1 MIPKRHFEINGPLE
15 RLDSNCFVLNTSLNK
30 TKLLRIFSNIYS
42 FSISGGVE
50 DIDQL
55 PVPQFR
61 KGFVGCISELSV
73 GKLFSI
79 DLLNRAKNG
88 QNVDSCRETFDF

>member
-1 MIPKRHFEINGPLE
+1 MIQF
-15 RLDSNCFVLNTSLNK
+15 DLNYDPMFFKIL
-30 TKLLRIFSNIYS
+30 F
-42 FSISGGVE
+42 FSILGGVE

-73 GKLFSI
+73 GNLFSV

>member
-1 MIPKRHFEINGPLE
+1 MYFKKNSRSLDNFFLTVGQNNFGNKIP
-15 RLDSNCFVLNTSLNK
+15 
-30 TKLLRIFSNIYS
+30 

>member
-1 MIPKRHFEINGPLE
+1 M
-15 RLDSNCFVLNTSLNK
+15 
-30 TKLLRIFSNIYS
+30 YY

>member
-1 MIPKRHFEINGPLE
+1 MRV
-15 RLDSNCFVLNTSLNK
+15 FVSK
-30 TKLLRIFSNIYS
+30 ECSFLLPA
-42 FSISGGVE
+42 GGVE
-50 DIDQL
+50 DLEQL

-61 KGFVGCISELSV
+61 RGLVGCISELSV
-73 GKLFSI
+73 GKLYAL

>member
-1 MIPKRHFEINGPLE
+1 MDQIFDGPW
-15 RLDSNCFVLNTSLNK
+15 RDSNQKYLEKTLVKACMIFFSLFVL
-30 TKLLRIFSNIYS
+30 
-42 FSISGGVE
+42 GGVE

-73 GKLFSI
+73 GKLFSV

>member
-1 MIPKRHFEINGPLE
+1 LIA
-15 RLDSNCFVLNTSLNK
+15 SVNK
-30 TKLLRIFSNIYS
+30 TKKLRIFSNTYDY

>member
-1 MIPKRHFEINGPLE
+1 MQKILKKGIWGSFPFLEISALKMIFCL
-15 RLDSNCFVLNTSLNK
+15 
-30 TKLLRIFSNIYS
+30 
-42 FSISGGVE
+42 ISGGVE

-73 GKLFSI
+73 GKLFSV